1 MSLLINPSEK
11 SQWVPPVRDRLEGL
25 AGGAWLLYKYSAPR
39 TSPYESVALRRAGV
53 LAGMGRWWEGSWPA
67 GNVIPPL
74 FPCFHLVPVL
84 KIFNA
89 NTPKGI
95 LTIIIP
101 ILTTLV
107 GLFLPC
113 FGLWPK
119 IPGRNFINR
128 LSNYSLSFSSPTP
141 FSPSLLPPSPLHSS
155 LPLYC
160 SSILLSFI
168 HNLPS
173 ILCHQFVILN
183 SCTVN
188 FYLRYSVRNIKNH
201 LLSLEILA
209 LSGASVFTKH
219 SFLACLLNSKMQLP
233 LRKS

>member
-1 MSLLINPSEK
+1 M
-11 SQWVPPVRDRLEGL
+11 PPVRDRLEGL

-113 FGLWPK
+113 FGL
-119 IPGRNFINR
+119 
-128 LSNYSLSFSSPTP
+128 
-141 FSPSLLPPSPLHSS
+141 
-155 LPLYC
+155 
-160 SSILLSFI
+160 
-168 HNLPS
+168 
-173 ILCHQFVILN
+173 
-183 SCTVN
+183 
-188 FYLRYSVRNIKNH
+188 
-201 LLSLEILA
+201 
-209 LSGASVFTKH
+209 
-219 SFLACLLNSKMQLP
+219 
-233 LRKS
+233 